1 MDFINYITDLP
12 PGFSWLAVVT
22 AILVGV
28 AKTGVSGMAILV
40 VPLIAMVFPAK
51 ESVGAL
57 LPMLITGDILAVVYY
72 RQHAQWGQLLKLV
85 PGVAAGMLAG
95 AMFLARLDNDSMR
108 IFLGVFVLLLL
119 FLELIAR
126 YLKLSE
132 FKKLH
137 SFAFLIGIMAGF
149 GTTVG
154 NSAGP
159 IMGIY
164 LIMMGLDK
172 KQLMGTG
179 AWFFLIVNTSK
190 VPIFIYQD
198 MIVGSTLHFFVY
210 MLPFIILGT
219 YGGRRLLTVLS
230 QKLFDFLVL
239 IFAGLSSLWLL
250 FL

>member
-1 MDFINYITDLP
+1 MEWLTDFN
-12 PGFSWLAVVT
+12 FLAVLT

-57 LPMLITGDILAVVYY
+57 LPMLITGDVLAVIYY
-72 RQHAQWGQLLKLV
+72 RRHAQWRQLVKLI
-85 PGVAAGMLAG
+85 PGVATGMLIG
-95 AMFLARLDNDSMR
+95 GMFLSQLDNESMR

-119 FLELIAR
+119 MIEGITRHLQLN
-126 YLKLSE
+126 K
-132 FKKLH
+132 FKKLR
-137 SFAFLIGIMAGF
+137 SFAVLVGVMAGF

-198 MIVGSTLHFFVY
+198 MIAGSTLHFFVY
-210 MLPFIILGT
+210 MLPFIIVGT
-219 YGGRRLLTVLS
+219 YCGRRLLTVLS

-250 FL
+250 LF

>member
-1 MDFINYITDLP
+1 VGFITVANV
-12 PGFSWLAVVT
+12 LAVLT

-28 AKTGVSGMAILV
+28 AKTGVNGMAILV

-57 LPMLITGDILAVVYY
+57 LPMLIAGDIFAVIYY
-72 RQHAQWGQLLKLV
+72 RQHAQWGQLVKLV
-85 PGVAAGMLAG
+85 PGVAVGMLVG
-95 AMFLARLDNDSMR
+95 GLFLGRLDNETMR
-108 IFLGVFVLLLL
+108 NFLGGFVLLLL
-119 FLELIAR
+119 VLEGIERRLNSD
-126 YLKLSE
+126 K
-132 FKKLH
+132 FKRLQT
-137 SFAFLIGIMAGF
+137 FAVLIGIMAGF

-154 NSAGP
+154 NAAGP

-190 VPIFIYQD
+190 LPIFIYHE
-198 MIVGSTLHFFVY
+198 MIGLDTLQFFAT
-210 MLPFIILGT
+210 MLPFIVLGT
-219 YGGRRLLTVLS
+219 FLGRKLLTVLS
-230 QKLFDFLVL
+230 QKIFNYLVL
-239 IFAGLSSLWLL
+239 LFAALSSLWLL

>member
-1 MDFINYITDLP
+1 MPRWISNI
-12 PGFSWLAVVT
+12 LAVLT

-57 LPMLITGDILAVVYY
+57 LPMLIAGDVLAVIYY
-72 RQHAQWGQLLKLV
+72 RRYAQWRQLVKLI
-85 PGVAAGMLAG
+85 PGVATGMLIG
-95 AMFLARLDNDSMR
+95 GMFLSQLDNESMR
-108 IFLGVFVLLLL
+108 IFLGVFVLFLLMI
-119 FLELIAR
+119 EGITR
-126 YLKLSE
+126 YLKLNG
-132 FKKLH
+132 FKKLRP
-137 SFAFLIGIMAGF
+137 FAVLVGAMAGF

-164 LIMMGLDK
+164 FIMMGFDK
-172 KQLMGTG
+172 KQLMGSG

-190 VPIFIYQD
+190 LPIFIYHD
-198 MIVGSTLHFFVY
+198 MIGADTLQFFAY
-210 MLPFIILGT
+210 MLPFVVIGTFLG
-219 YGGRRLLTVLS
+219 RKLLTVLS
-230 QKLFDFLVL
+230 QKIFNYLVL
-239 IFAGLSSLWLL
+239 LFAASSSLWLL